1 MTTLRLIFVQNQ
13 PIFEF
18 IYGLSFFVMGLA
30 IALQSRRSTRLE
42 LARSLAWLAAFGIT
56 HSLYVWGEYFS
67 PVQEAYLSTSGIET
81 LHVFHLLMLSISFGC
96 LLEFGVVLLR
106 PLRRG
111 QWLRWVTLGWLAAYA
126 IFALLILPNIL
137 GDMVLWHHIAEALAR
152 YTIGLPGGLV
162 AAYALREQT
171 YRHISP
177 LEAPHIVTMLRT
189 AGITLA
195 VYAIFGG
202 LFPPPVPFFPGNVL
216 NTDTF
221 EEVVGIPLLVLLS
234 LIGLILVITIIRA
247 LEIFDMET
255 ERRIEAMEQQQI
267 LLAERERIARELH
280 DNTIQAAYTAGL
292 LIDSARKLSE
302 PESQIAGRLD
312 KAVLALNEV
321 IGDLRRNLGEL
332 RSQPSGLSLAAALRR
347 LADDP
352 RFRSFVDI
360 SLDMN
365 ITDTDLLSPQ
375 DTDHVLSIVHEALS
389 NVVRHAGARQVKIS
403 ARQSEDTLR
412 LIIHDDGGG
421 LKEERQNG
429 FGLRNMDER
438 ARLLGGKLLVQS
450 ENTKGTRVTL
460 EIPHRSAPLQERG
473 TTPQHGD

>member
-42 LARSLAWLAAFGIT
+42 LARSLAWLAAFGVT
-56 HSLYVWGEYFS
+56 HSLYVWGEFFS

-111 QWLRWVTLGWLAAYA
+111 QWLRWITLGWLAAYA

-255 ERRIEAMEQQQI
+255 ERRIEDMEQQQI

-321 IGDLRRNLGEL
+321 I
-332 RSQPSGLSLAAALRR
+332 AALRR

-365 ITDTDLLSPQ
+365 LPDTDLLSPQ

-389 NVVRHAGARQVKIS
+389 NVVRHAGARQVKIT
-403 ARQSEDTLR
+403 ARQSEDTLC
-412 LIIHDDGGG
+412 LTIQDDGSG
-421 LKEERQNG
+421 LMEERQNG
-429 FGLRNMDER
+429 YGLRNMDER
-438 ARLLGGKLLVQS
+438 ARLLGGKLQVQS

-460 EIPHRSAPLQERG
+460 EIPHHSAPLQERG
-473 TTPQHGD
+473 DTLQHGN

>member
-1 MTTLRLIFVQNQ
+1 MAVLRTFFVQNQ

-30 IALQSRRSTRLE
+30 IALQSRSSSRLE
-42 LARSLAWLAAFGIT
+42 LARSLAWLATFGIT

-67 PVQEAYLSTSGIET
+67 PVQEAYLSTSGIEI

-106 PLRRG
+106 PLKRG
-111 QWLRWVTLGWLAAYA
+111 QWLQWVTLGWLAFYV

-137 GDMVLWHHIAEALAR
+137 QDLPLWHHIAEALAR

-162 AAYALREQT
+162 AAYGLREQT

-177 LEAPHIVTMLRT
+177 LNAPHIVTMLRA

-195 VYAIFGG
+195 IYAIFGG

-221 EEVVGIPLLVLLS
+221 ELAVGIPLLVFLS
-234 LIGLILVITIIRA
+234 FLGLILVVTIIRA

-255 ERRIEAMEQQQI
+255 EGRIEAMEQKQI
-267 LLAERERIARELH
+267 LAAERERIARELH
-280 DNTIQAAYTAGL
+280 DNTIQAAYSAGL
-292 LIDSARKLSE
+292 LIDSARKLTE
-302 PESQIAGRLD
+302 PESQIASRLD
-312 KAVLALNEV
+312 KALLALNEV

-332 RSQPSGLSLAAALRR
+332 RSQPSGLSLANALRR
-347 LADDP
+347 LTDDP

-360 SLDMN
+360 SLDMELPE
-365 ITDTDLLSPQ
+365 TELLSPQ
-375 DTDHVLSIVHEALS
+375 DTDHVLAIVNEALS

-403 ARQSEDTLR
+403 AQQVENMLR
-412 LIIHDDGGG
+412 LTIQDDGTG
-421 LKEERQNG
+421 LAEDRQNG
-429 FGLRNMDER
+429 YGLRNMDER
-438 ARLLGGKLLVQS
+438 ARLLGGQLNLQS
-450 ENTKGTRVTL
+450 ENNKGTCVIL
-460 EIPHRSAPLQERG
+460 EIPRHSASLPENGSAQRHG
-473 TTPQHGD
+473 T